1 MFRPVRTLFLMVLV
15 FLAGVFFERYQHGE
29 RCAAAGGQLC
39 RAFVPEQT
47 DDR

>member
-29 RCAAAGGQLC
+29 RCAAAGGAVVSGLC
-39 RAFVPEQT
+39 TGANG
-47 DDR
+47 